1 MIQQLPMV
9 SVELMISNLRILV
22 ESKQYSSAEF
32 LGNFVISI
40 PNQQK
45 TPHQNLISFSLFADS
60 LFGKNE
66 FVRSLKYYKQ
76 SLDILFKVYNNPNNN
91 NNINNN
97 KQQDFDNKQFEYELK
112 YKISLCYIKINRNN
126 LAISY
131 LESIPFNS
139 RGLDSHLTI
148 ARLYKDLGKEKS
160 KECIISYKEVIK
172 LCPLCLE
179 AINALKEM
187 GENLDQVLIPSINK
201 FQQKNNNNSNNV
213 IDLSWISLLSMS
225 QYEMKRNQPEKS
237 LILLKKV
244 ESKFSTNLYVLEK
257 LALSYLY
264 HDEPSIINTFNIFQ
278 KIRLLDPYYIGSMD
292 IFCSLLKRRSLQFE
306 LNKVCNDLVA
316 SNPYCAETWTS
327 VALFYFLKENVE
339 KSLENVDRA
348 ISIKE
353 SHEFAHSLKGEIL
366 LSLDEPR
373 EALPSLERAFQLS
386 KNILTARELV
396 RCHLILNQMKEALV
410 VAETI
415 NNLSPDYS
423 KTMALLG
430 MVLANQP
437 EEREEARKIL
447 TKALA
452 LSPHCTDTVL
462 TLSKLNVVEGRFQE
476 AIDILNNQLEYQET
490 DLMHTEIAGVYL
502 TKDYHEEAMIHYN
515 SALEI
520 NPQYEPAS
528 RGIARLELIM
538 KGIDPDQELDQENE
552 DDQEEGEG
560 EDDNEEENDDDDDD
574 DDEYIS

>member
-9 SVELMISNLRILV
+9 SVELMINNLKMLV

-40 PNQQK
+40 PNPQK
-45 TPHQNLISFSLFADS
+45 TPLQNIISFSLFGDS

-66 FVRSLKYYKQ
+66 FVRSLKYFKQ
-76 SLDILFKVYNNPNNN
+76 SLDILFKVYNNPNS
-91 NNINNN
+91 INNN
-97 KQQDFDNKQFEYELK
+97 KQSDFDNKQFEYELK

-139 RGLDSHLTI
+139 RGLDANLTI
-148 ARLYKDLGKEKS
+148 AKLYKDLGKEKS
-160 KECIISYKEVIK
+160 KECIISYKEVLK
-172 LCPLCLE
+172 LCPLCLD

-187 GENLDQVLIPSINK
+187 GENLDQVLVPSINK
-201 FQQKNNNNSNNV
+201 FQQKNSNFNNNNI
-213 IDLSWISLLSMS
+213 IDLSWISLLSTS

-244 ESKFSTNLYVLEK
+244 ESKFSTNLHVLEK

-278 KIRLLDPYYIGSMD
+278 KIRLLDPYYVGSMD

-396 RCHLILNQMKEALV
+396 RCHLILNQMKEALI

-415 NNLSPDYS
+415 NFLSPDYS

-552 DDQEEGEG
+552 EDQEEEEEEEEEGEG
-560 EDDNEEENDDDDDD
+560 EDDDD